1 MMKIY
6 HNNRCRKSR
15 EALQYLENKGT
26 DIQIIKY
33 MKDPLTATEWK
44 DLFLQIGKSP
54 QEMIRTQEP
63 LWKNVY
69 KDQEIDDVKLLDIFS
84 KNPKLIKRPI
94 VLIGQKGVLV
104 QPLEILK
111 AFISSH

>member
-69 KDQEIDDVKLLDIFS
+69 KDQEIDDVKLLDISLLKFINLLVS
-84 KNPKLIKRPI
+84 PPI
-94 VLIGQKGVLV
+94 ADETTATLFFFFL
-104 QPLEILK
+104 
-111 AFISSH
+111 